1 MKPFSAVISILFA
14 GLAIIAIP
22 VPSRAEEAPQVKVKT
37 IVIDPG
43 HGGHDAGCIS
53 RDKKTYEK
61 NLTLSISKKLKEKI
75 LKKYPDVRV
84 IMTRDD
90 DRYITLSDRADI
102 ANNNSAD
109 LFISVHI
116 NAQDGGT
123 NANGY
128 SIHCLG
134 QSSRKGNDLFSKN
147 LELCKRENSV
157 IKLEDD
163 YSTKYQGFDPSD
175 TRSYILF
182 SLVQNSNLERSLQF
196 AEDVNAGMKGG
207 AIQRSRGVSQDPF
220 WVLWRTTMPA
230 VLIECGFIS
239 NPSDLAAL
247 RSEQG
252 IDNIACN
259 ILEAV
264 TAYKSRYDFEA
275 KKGKETVDEPSAN
288 STPKDVKGEV
298 LYGTQIL
305 ATKKSMEQGDSF
317 FAGYEP
323 YCLKGENINRYFIGV
338 SNDESQARKINS
350 EIRKKFPDSFF
361 VKLEGG
367 KVIRVK

>member
-1 MKPFSAVISILFA
+1 MKPFSAVISVLFA

-22 VPSRAEEAPQVKVKT
+22 VPSRAEDAPEVKVKT

-61 NLTLSISKKLKEKI
+61 NLTLSISKSLKDKI
-75 LKKYPDVRV
+75 KKKYPEVKV

-90 DRYITLSDRADI
+90 DRYIPLSDRADI

-207 AIQRSRGVSQDPF
+207 AIKRSRGVSQDPF

-239 NPSDLAAL
+239 NPTDLAAL
-247 RSEQG
+247 RTENG
-252 IDNIACN
+252 IDDIAGN
-259 ILEAV
+259 ILEAIV
-264 TAYKSRYDFEA
+264 AYKSRYDIEA
-275 KKGKETVDEPSAN
+275 KKNTETTKVPAETV
-288 STPKDVKGEV
+288 TPATSGEV
-298 LYGTQIL
+298 IYGTQIL
-305 ATKKSMEQGDSF
+305 ATKKTMSDDDPF

-323 YCLKGENINRYFIGV
+323 YCLKGEKINRYFIGV
-338 SNDESQARKINS
+338 SNDLFEARKNNS
-350 EIRKKFPDSFF
+350 EIRKKFPDSFL
-361 VKLEGG
+361 VRIDGDNVTRTK
-367 KVIRVK
+367 

>member
-1 MKPFSAVISILFA
+1 MKPFSAVISLLFA
-14 GLAIIAIP
+14 GLTIVAIP
-22 VPSRAEEAPQVKVKT
+22 VPSRAEDAPEVKVKT

-61 NLTLSISKKLKEKI
+61 NLTLSISKSLRDKI
-75 LKKYPDVRV
+75 KNKYPDVKV

-90 DRYITLSDRADI
+90 DRYITLSDRADV

-157 IKLEDD
+157 IKLEED

-182 SLVQNSNLERSLQF
+182 SLVQYSNLERSLQF

-239 NPSDLAAL
+239 NPTDLAAL
-247 RSEQG
+247 RSEKG
-252 IDNIACN
+252 IDSIAGS
-259 ILEAV
+259 ILKAI
-264 TAYKSRYDFEA
+264 TAYKTRYDIEA
-275 KKGKETVDEPSAN
+275 KNNSNPVKNEPS
-288 STPKDVKGEV
+288 SPSVSPQTGEV
-298 LYGTQIL
+298 LYGTQVL
-305 ATKKSMEQGDSF
+305 ATKKNMDDKDSF
-317 FAGYEP
+317 FSGYSP
-323 YCLKGENINRYFIGV
+323 YCLKGERINRYFIGV
-338 SNDESQARKINS
+338 SQDQSEARKINS

-361 VKLEGG
+361 VKIEGENVTRT
-367 KVIRVK
+367 K